1 MAKNIEN
8 FRDQLGKLAKAVE
21 ILESTFVGEGD
32 MEIKVILDE
41 QTYRSLMSNLNDRN
55 TNDNCTIS
63 IGSMDFT
70 FLKK

>member
-55 TNDNCTIS
+55 TNDKCTIS